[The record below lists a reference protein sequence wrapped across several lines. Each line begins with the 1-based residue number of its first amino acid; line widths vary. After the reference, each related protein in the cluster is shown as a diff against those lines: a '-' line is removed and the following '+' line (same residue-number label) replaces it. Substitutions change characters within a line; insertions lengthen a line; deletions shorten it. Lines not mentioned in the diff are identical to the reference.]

1 MGFQTYRPPFSSVP
15 EARNLSTSSSESPPR
30 KLASALRYATLQ
42 HPPLSPKHAATVQ
55 RAFFFTPLSVADAT
69 ARGECAT
76 SRTPLPSSAIPSCP
90 LGREEQTVG
99 AVYEALVTAIMT
111 DAPSD
116 TLRLRD
122 TASAASPT
130 RFASTFPT
138 PLSRSTRL
146 PERATPG
153 NQQYARYN
161 LLAFKLTRALKT
173 CNAAHCSS
181 ERSASALRLRVAAV
195 HERAKSLQ
203 ALGRHADAVADFT
216 DVLANSPGAVAA
228 FFRRGLSLR
237 ALHRYAAA
245 AVDLETARTVTRDD
259 RFAVNYLDLHDV
271 AGVAGSIRGDEPR
284 GAIVGLDGD
293 ADMAIAHLYVGAAE

>member
-1 MGFQTYRPPFSSVP
+1 MGFQTYRPSFSSVP
-15 EARNLSTSSSESPPR
+15 ETRNLSTCSSESPPR

-42 HPPLSPKHAATVQ
+42 QPPPSPKHVVAVR
-55 RAFFFTPLSVADAT
+55 RAFFSTPLSVAEAT
-69 ARGECAT
+69 SRGECAT
-76 SRTPLPSSAIPSCP
+76 SRAPLPSSAIPSVP
-90 LGREEQTVG
+90 LRREEQTVG
-99 AVYEALVTAIMT
+99 AVFEALVAAIMT
-111 DAPSD
+111 DAVP
-116 TLRLRD
+116 
-122 TASAASPT
+122 AGASPT
-130 RFASTFPT
+130 RFESTFPT
-138 PLSRSTRL
+138 PPSWGARL
-146 PERATPG
+146 PERASPS
-153 NQQYARYN
+153 NQQFARYN

-173 CNAAHCSS
+173 SNAARCSS
-181 ERSASALRLRVAAV
+181 EPSASALRLRVAAV

-216 DVLANSPGAVAA
+216 DVLANSPGTVAA

-271 AGVAGSIRGDEPR
+271 VSVAASIRGDEPR

-293 ADMAIAHLYVGAAE
+293 ADVAIMHLYVGAAE